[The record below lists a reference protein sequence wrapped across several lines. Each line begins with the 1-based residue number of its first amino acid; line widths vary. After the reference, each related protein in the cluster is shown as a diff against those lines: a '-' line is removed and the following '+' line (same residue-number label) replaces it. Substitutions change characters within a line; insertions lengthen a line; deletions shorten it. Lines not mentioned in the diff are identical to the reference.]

1 MPMYFPTHLERYV
14 TTSHFTSPWLQKVLT
29 SYRCMARKL
38 SCMRA
43 KDVQVPPPGSHQGR
57 QTRTSQRAAIERP
70 ESSRA
75 RFGDGPLRIQSPYV
89 VYVLCR
95 VRPNAHD
102 EVQDEMCEDMPMIAP
117 TSIVPISN

>member
-1 MPMYFPTHLERYV
+1 MTMYFPTHPERYV

-57 QTRTSQRAAIERP
+57 QTRTSQRAAIDTS
-70 ESSRA
+70 ESSHA
-75 RFGDGPLRIQSPYV
+75 RRWDEKDDDDGGDDDI
-89 VYVLCR
+89 
-95 VRPNAHD
+95 HD
-102 EVQDEMCEDMPMIAP
+102 PSYEQDELTGSQLADTPQG
-117 TSIVPISN
+117 TQT